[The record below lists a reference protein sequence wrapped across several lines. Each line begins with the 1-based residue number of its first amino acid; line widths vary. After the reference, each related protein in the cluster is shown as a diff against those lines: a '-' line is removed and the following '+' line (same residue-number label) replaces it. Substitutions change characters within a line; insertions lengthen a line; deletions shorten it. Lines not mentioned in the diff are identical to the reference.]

1 MILSAIFAM
10 VLDVFASFT
19 EYQLMR
25 LCVLRSVDEVWL
37 DFGFSVR
44 FALRCTRGVD
54 AVNCL
59 MRDIEGMS
67 SVWVS
72 YGELDMRTIFF
83 FVKVLFFSCDI
94 CML

>member
-25 LCVLRSVDEVWL
+25 LCVALTK
-37 DFGFSVR
+37 FGSISDFSVR